1 MEAPQVKQLET
12 KRRKEEKQTISN
24 SFNTNCKRNSDR
36 DLHEKVDRSGPCR
49 HVYSMSEC
57 LLNERSM

>member
-36 DLHEKVDRSGPCR
+36 DLHEKIDRSGPR
-49 HVYSMSEC
+49 
-57 LLNERSM
+57 